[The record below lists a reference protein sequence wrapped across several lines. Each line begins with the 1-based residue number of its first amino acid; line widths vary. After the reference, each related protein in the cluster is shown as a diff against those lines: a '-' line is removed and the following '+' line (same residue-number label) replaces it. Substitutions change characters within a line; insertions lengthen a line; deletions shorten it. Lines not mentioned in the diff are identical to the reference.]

1 MSVTLYKEYNVEVL
15 LERYLT
21 DTRQSVDIGQP

>member
-21 DTRQSVDIGQP
+21 DTRQSVDIGHP